1 MSRSI
6 HFAAP
11 VALVA
16 IAIASAAVGQPA
28 PATPPQ
34 AQTCMACH
42 GPAGISG
49 APTFPNLAGQKAGYL
64 EAQLKAFKA
73 KTRTNSFMNPIAAQ
87 LGDDDIHAL
96 AMYWASLPATPINAP
111 SAQSTATPSTMKM
124 PANFPTG
131 FIQYQDKPAATGGG
145 RTQRFANAVAV
156 KAAKAGQPLP
166 DGSIIVTVALDKDGK
181 VASYEAMEA
190 KANWDNVLPPLLKN
204 GDFQYG
210 RFEASKQP
218 VANFNQAPC
227 LACHKG
233 KADDSFMFTH
243 KELTEAKG

>member
-1 MSRSI
+1 MTRPAALLA
-6 HFAAP
+6 AAP
-11 VALVA
+11 AALA
-16 IAIASAAVGQPA
+16 ALALASAAGSQ
-28 PATPPQ
+28 TPPTA

-49 APTFPNLAGQKAGYL
+49 APTTPNLAGQKAGYL

-73 KTRTNSFMNPIAAQ
+73 KTRTNAFMNPIAAQ

-96 AMYWASLPATPINAP
+96 AAFWASLPATPAAAP
-111 SAQSTATPSTMKM
+111 PVAQAAVPSSLKL
-124 PANFPTG
+124 PADFPRG
-131 FIQYQDKPAATGGG
+131 FVQYQDKPAAAGGG
-145 RTQRFANAVAV
+145 RTQRYANAVAV

-181 VASYEAMEA
+181 VASYEAMESKKDWA
-190 KANWDNVLPPLLKN
+190 SVVPPLLRN

-210 RFEASKQP
+210 RFEPSKQP
-218 VANFNQAPC
+218 VADFNQAPC

-233 KADDSFMFTH
+233 KEADSFMFTH